1 MTQIDVVRV
10 VEMLRRLHEELQIQ
24 VNKEISQLI
33 VTCERNSERS
43 VMIISALGGKLAESM
58 ASLIATIAT
67 ITAMITDTYPPEIE
81 AELPPLDNL
90 PSRQA

>member
-1 MTQIDVVRV
+1 
-10 VEMLRRLHEELQIQ
+10 MLRRLHEELQIQ

-58 ASLIATIAT
+58 ALLIATIAT
-67 ITAMITDTYPPEIE
+67 ITAMITDTYPPKIE
-81 AELPPLDNL
+81 AELPPPDNL